1 MPINICCHFLV
12 IILQITNLNFK
23 LSPFCALLDLLA
35 SLCQGKT
42 FGKFTDFSI
51 CSFMTIVDKYASSWR
66 QEIKSQK
73 GSGLKRFRPSSDW
86 QIEEFQGTCDCK
98 NESDLP
104 TESFCHL
111 VFSKKKIAQ
120 KQPETTATVA
130 LR

>member
-1 MPINICCHFLV
+1 MLCWIYWLHCVKGKHLV
-12 IILQITNLNFK
+12 I
-23 LSPFCALLDLLA
+23 
-35 SLCQGKT
+35 SLTSRFVLFFQLT
-42 FGKFTDFSI
+42 T
-51 CSFMTIVDKYASSWR
+51 VDKYASSWR

-86 QIEEFQGTCDCK
+86 QIEEFEGTCDCK